1 MTFFIHAGARSALP
15 DPAAAS
21 HVVIVGGG
29 SCGCVLAARLSD
41 DPARTVLLLE
51 EGAAFGSPSAVPREI
66 RDVATLPVGPESPWV
81 THYPG
86 RLTAA
91 VTYRQGPLLSLCTD
105 ALITGPEE
113 RWHIRRGDTWD
124 LRRQL
129 PLPLSLFFPPGTNLR
144 RRLCDAAAQE
154 IAQQEADGLARYY
167 PGWETTLRRSFHPHR
182 FFLSE
187 EGLHFFFPM
196 NTIAPAVE
204 GCPTFLVPYDGEKGP
219 FPAERMQ

>member
-1 MTFFIHAGARSALP
+1 MMNSFSLPPICTEEPLCIDGIPLFTLSHQLPQLSREGRFNRYYSACRSAFLRTCREDLAPALQSAYRRSLESAAPLP
-15 DPAAAS
+15 Q
-21 HVVIVGGG
+21 
-29 SCGCVLAARLSD
+29 
-41 DPARTVLLLE
+41 
-51 EGAAFGSPSAVPREI
+51 
-66 RDVATLPVGPESPWV
+66 WQ
-81 THYPG
+81 G

-129 PLPLSLFFPPGTNLR
+129 PLPLSLFFPPGTNLH
-144 RRLCDAAAQE
+144 RRLCDAATQE
-154 IAQQEADGLARYY
+154 MARQEAEGLARYH
-167 PGWETTLRRSFHPHR
+167 PGRETTLKRTFHPHR